1 MALQGSHFTFIG
13 NKFEEKFGNRT
24 IDQNFDKDAAIKF
37 AEGLFQEA
45 INRSLSEI
53 YQKLQ
58 ELAPKNERLNYN
70 VGRIYSPTPISIEDF
85 VNYLLRE

>member
-13 NKFEEKFGNRT
+13 NKFEEKFGTKT

-45 INRSLSEI
+45 INRSSSEI
-53 YQKLQ
+53 YQKFQ
-58 ELAPKNERLNYN
+58 ELVPKE
-70 VGRIYSPTPISIEDF
+70 
-85 VNYLLRE
+85 